1 MNARYGRRL
10 AALALLLALAG
21 CGGRL
26 VKVTGKLTYKSQP
39 VPYTVVKFVPDDG
52 SRPSEGMTDEQGN
65 FTLQYSRTESG
76 APRGPGTVALEYGL
90 TGEEGPPKVPK
101 EVQAV
106 IKKYAD
112 PKKSDLHYD
121 ITKSG
126 QYLEIDLK

>member
-1 MNARYGRRL
+1 MNTRYGRRL

-26 VKVTGKLTYKSQP
+26 VKVTGKLTYKGQP
-39 VPYTVVKFVPDDG
+39 VPYTAVTFVPDDG
-52 SRPSEGMTDEQGN
+52 SRPSMGMTDEQGN
-65 FTLQYSRTESG
+65 FTLQNSRTESG
-76 APRGPGTVALEYGL
+76 APRGPGTVVLEYGL
-90 TGEEGPPKVPK
+90 TSEEGPPKVSK